1 MICDICPRRCHAE
14 RTDTSGAGR
23 CRMALTPRIARAALH
38 VWEEPCISGTR
49 GSGAV
54 FFSGCNLGCVF
65 CQNFSIS
72 HGGEGVD
79 VSPERL
85 AGIFRELEALGA
97 HNINLV
103 NPTHF
108 VPAILK
114 ALSLYRPHLPI
125 VYNCGGY
132 ESVQTLRSLEG
143 IVDVYLPD
151 FKYIDADAAR
161 VYSDAADYPS
171 VCQAALVEMCRQT
184 GLPIYDDSGLMTRG
198 TLVRHLVLPGLA
210 GHSMRVLNWIEENL
224 PKGTPVS
231 LMGQYTPCGEAEKYP
246 GMNRRLKKREYA
258 SVLAHMRAI
267 GLTEGYA
274 QEIAAADRAFIPAF
288 DGTGV

>member
-1 MICDICPRRCHAE
+1 
-14 RTDTSGAGR
+14 
-23 CRMALTPRIARAALH
+23 
-38 VWEEPCISGTR
+38 
-49 GSGAV
+49 
-54 FFSGCNLGCVF
+54 
-65 CQNFSIS
+65 
-72 HGGEGVD
+72 
-79 VSPERL
+79 
-85 AGIFRELEALGA
+85 
-97 HNINLV
+97 
-103 NPTHF
+103 
-108 VPAILK
+108 
-114 ALSLYRPHLPI
+114 
-125 VYNCGGY
+125 
-132 ESVQTLRSLEG
+132 
-143 IVDVYLPD
+143 
-151 FKYIDADAAR
+151 
-161 VYSDAADYPS
+161 
-171 VCQAALVEMCRQT
+171 MCRQT

>member
-1 MICDICPRRCHAE
+1 
-14 RTDTSGAGR
+14 
-23 CRMALTPRIARAALH
+23 MALTPRIARAALH

-85 AGIFRELEALGA
+85 AGIFRELEAQGA

-151 FKYIDADAAR
+151 FKYIDADTAR

-198 TLVRHLVLPGLA
+198 NARAPSRAARARRALHARAQLDRGKSAQGYA
-210 GHSMRVLNWIEENL
+210 GQ
-224 PKGTPVS
+224 PDGPVHALRRGGKVS
-231 LMGQYTPCGEAEKYP
+231 WHD
-246 GMNRRLKKREYA
+246 RRLKKREYA